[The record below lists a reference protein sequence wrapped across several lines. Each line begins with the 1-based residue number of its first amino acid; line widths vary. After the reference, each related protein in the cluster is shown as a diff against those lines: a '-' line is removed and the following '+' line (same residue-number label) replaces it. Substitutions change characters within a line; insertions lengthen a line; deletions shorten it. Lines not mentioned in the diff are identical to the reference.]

1 MRILFISRSIN
12 PPWTE
17 GIKNT
22 VRIIVENIN
31 NHTFIVPTKE
41 EFSFNLENVE
51 ELPISKQEE
60 SYTVPL
66 KSKIN
71 LFKNLILNNNAD
83 AYHVFGMPKGY
94 SSNIIRY
101 ISKRKKKKTIQ
112 TLSNIE
118 DKENKK
124 LYFADK
130 IVVMSKY
137 SKNKLK
143 ELNIGSEVIYP
154 SIDLEDFTN
163 IKDYRKELGIKKEKV
178 ILYAGDL
185 DKDTTQN
192 LINII
197 LNTPKK
203 IKFIIAIRDKTKEI
217 IHNKQI
223 LKNKVKEQKLKN
235 VIFVKKAD
243 MPKLINTSDI
253 VIFPVKKITS
263 KLDIPMILLEAL
275 ALKKPI
281 LLSEN
286 PLLKEI
292 LTHKAGYSLK
302 IEKFPE
308 TIKTL
313 TQDTKTLKTL
323 SKNCQ
328 TIIKENFDKE
338 IMIEK
343 YKKIYNSL

>member
-1 MRILFISRSIN
+1 MKILFISRSIN

-17 GIKNT
+17 GVKNT
-22 VRIIVENIN
+22 IKLIIESIT
-31 NHTFIVPTKE
+31 NHKFIVPTKE

-51 ELPISKQEE
+51 ELPISKEEE
-60 SYTVPL
+60 SFKVPL

-71 LFKNLILNNNAD
+71 LFKNLILNKEID
-83 AYHVFGMPKGY
+83 AYHLFGMPKKH
-94 SSNIIRY
+94 SSTLIKY
-101 ISKRKKKKTIQ
+101 FSKKRNKKTIQ

-118 DKENKK
+118 DKESKK

-130 IVVMSKY
+130 IIVMSKH
-137 SKNKLK
+137 SQNKLK
-143 ELNIGSEVIYP
+143 ELEIDSEVIYP
-154 SIDLEDFTN
+154 SIDLEEFTN
-163 IKDYRKELGIKKEKV
+163 IKDYRKELNIKKERV

-197 LNTPKK
+197 LNSPKK
-203 IKFIIAIRDKTKEI
+203 IKFIIAVRNKTKEI

-223 LKNKVKEQKLKN
+223 LKNKVKEQNLEN
-235 VIFVKKAD
+235 IIFVKRAD

-281 LLSEN
+281 LVSNN

-292 LTHKAGYSLK
+292 LTQKAGYSLE

-308 TIKTL
+308 EIKRL
-313 TQDTKTLKTL
+313 TQKEINSL

-328 TIIKENFDKE
+328 KIIKENFDKE
-338 IMIEK
+338 VMIKK
-343 YKKIYNSL
+343 YKEIYDQL